1 MRAFSFAASARSFG
15 ILASNKFSFPASGGG
30 KPPEAY
36 KIVTVRRFMLGGRH
50 RERGLEE
57 KALEHVLKGLKL
69 QGVKKVLITAG
80 AAREDAAELFLSLG
94 FRPAGEGGCDG
105 LCYELEM

>member
-1 MRAFSFAASARSFG
+1 MPVGFFMYKRSETQADTAV
-15 ILASNKFSFPASGGG
+15 I
-30 KPPEAY
+30 
-36 KIVTVRRFMLGGRH
+36 RRFMLGGRY

-80 AAREDAAELFLSLG
+80 AALPGGAVPLPRLSP
-94 FRPAGEGGCDG
+94 RRGGR
-105 LCYELEM
+105 L